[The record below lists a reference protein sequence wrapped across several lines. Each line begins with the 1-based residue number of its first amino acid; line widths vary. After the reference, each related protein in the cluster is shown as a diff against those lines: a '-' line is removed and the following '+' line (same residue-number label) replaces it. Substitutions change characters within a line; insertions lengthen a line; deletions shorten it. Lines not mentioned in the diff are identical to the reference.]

1 MNSYEKGKTMTG
13 TDELV
18 MRITHS
24 MHMISF
30 NIKTTEILVA
40 LLIILDNNFP
50 L

>member
-1 MNSYEKGKTMTG
+1 MNSYEKSKIMRG

-18 MRITHS
+18 LRITHS
-24 MHMISF
+24 MHIISS